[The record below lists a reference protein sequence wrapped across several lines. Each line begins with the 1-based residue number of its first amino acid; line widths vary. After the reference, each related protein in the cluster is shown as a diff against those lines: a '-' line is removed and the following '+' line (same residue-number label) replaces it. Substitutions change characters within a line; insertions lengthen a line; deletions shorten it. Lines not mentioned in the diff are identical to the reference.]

1 MFSRLLF
8 LSMHS
13 DSRFILHLAL
23 HVTSAMTSTA
33 FRRTSDTQQVF
44 NELSCP
50 HCLLPV
56 IHHNINQPG
65 KARKKLQ
72 EGKSVHSL
80 KHAHS
85 SCPLPS
91 VTIRCFIH
99 SRQHAHSSCPL
110 PCVIIRCYTTYYRKD
125 KLKNNCSLLTLQL
138 KMF

>member
-1 MFSRLLF
+1 
-8 LSMHS
+8 MHS

-72 EGKSVHSL
+72 EGKNIRDQAHEQGSKAYGTISYILAHVYKESKQREKWVKKKVEESVAKS
-80 KHAHS
+80 
-85 SCPLPS
+85 
-91 VTIRCFIH
+91 F
-99 SRQHAHSSCPL
+99 
-110 PCVIIRCYTTYYRKD
+110 
-125 KLKNNCSLLTLQL
+125 
-138 KMF
+138 